1 MLGTN
6 IREYR
11 KNKKL
16 TIKEL
21 SERTGL
27 SIGYISQVEREEAE
41 PSLSSLRKIAR
52 EFDVPVYVL
61 MDDHKNAHNLTIR
74 REERLSVRIKKSSVE
89 YEFLTP
95 LPSPNF
101 SPKTLMIKAIL
112 EPCSRDTEIPI
123 VHHSEETLLVLKG
136 TLTVVAGDVTIVVT
150 TGSAALLLKKRS
162 VGLTLVQFRADNLN
176 CMTTTGR
183 RRFQF
188 DESHYFTSA
197 KLIS

>member
-136 TLTVVAGDVTIVVT
+136 TLTVVAGDVTIVLNQGDT
-150 TGSAALLLKKRS
+150 TIIVEDLPHTCINDTADYVEVLSTITPPVWG
-162 VGLTLVQFRADNLN
+162 TLHFP
-176 CMTTTGR
+176 G
-183 RRFQF
+183 
-188 DESHYFTSA
+188 
-197 KLIS
+197 

>member
-11 KNKKL
+11 KKQNL
-16 TIKEL
+16 TIKDL
-21 SERTGL
+21 AERTGL

-52 EFDVPVYVL
+52 EFDVPLYVL
-61 MDDHKNAHNLTIR
+61 MDDHKNDHNLTIR

-95 LPSPNF
+95 LPSQNF
-101 SPKTLMIKAIL
+101 SPKTLMIKATL
-112 EPCSRDTEIPI
+112 EPRSRDSEIPI

-136 TLTVVAGDVTIVVT
+136 MLTVLVGDKPIVLHQGV
-150 TGSAALLLKKRS
+150 SADA
-162 VGLTLVQFRADNLN
+162 TADPAASSQPSSCCFPWWVLPPDSSLPQPLSFPP
-176 CMTTTGR
+176 C
-183 RRFQF
+183 
-188 DESHYFTSA
+188 
-197 KLIS
+197 

>member
-11 KNKKL
+11 KKQNL

-21 SERTGL
+21 AERTGL

-52 EFDVPVYVL
+52 EFDVPLYVL
-61 MDDHKNAHNLTIR
+61 MDDHKNDHNLTIR

-95 LPSPNF
+95 LPSQNF
-101 SPKTLMIKAIL
+101 SPKTLMIKATL
-112 EPCSRDTEIPI
+112 EPRSRDSEIPI
-123 VHHSEETLLVLKG
+123 VHHSEETLRVLKG
-136 TLTVVAGDVTIVVT
+136 MLTVLVGDKPIVLNQGDTTIIEEDLPHTCINETEDYVEVLST
-150 TGSAALLLKKRS
+150 ITPPVWG
-162 VGLTLVQFRADNLN
+162 TLHFP
-176 CMTTTGR
+176 G
-183 RRFQF
+183 
-188 DESHYFTSA
+188 
-197 KLIS
+197 

>member
-61 MDDHKNAHNLTIR
+61 MDDHKNAHT
-74 REERLSVRIKKSSVE
+74 
-89 YEFLTP
+89 
-95 LPSPNF
+95 
-101 SPKTLMIKAIL
+101 
-112 EPCSRDTEIPI
+112 
-123 VHHSEETLLVLKG
+123 
-136 TLTVVAGDVTIVVT
+136 
-150 TGSAALLLKKRS
+150 
-162 VGLTLVQFRADNLN
+162 
-176 CMTTTGR
+176 
-183 RRFQF
+183 
-188 DESHYFTSA
+188 
-197 KLIS
+197 